1 MKFGDIL
8 LMIVYVALATTIVIH
23 PNSAGDINAAG
34 NAFSGSIGEA
44 ISGAAPAKS

>member
-23 PNSAGDINAAG
+23 PNSASDINAAG
-34 NAFSGSIGEA
+34 NAFSGSISSA
-44 ISGAAPAKS
+44 ITGTAPKA